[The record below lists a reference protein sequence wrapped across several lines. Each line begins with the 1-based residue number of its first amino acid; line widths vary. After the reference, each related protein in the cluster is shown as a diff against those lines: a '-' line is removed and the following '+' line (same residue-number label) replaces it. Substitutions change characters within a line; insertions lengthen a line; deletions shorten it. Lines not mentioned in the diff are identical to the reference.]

1 MSGLAGEYYSP
12 ELDATW
18 VLVADGADLVLHHPS
33 GNARALTALSDS
45 VFAAQG
51 AELAFEL
58 DGGRATGFVLGA
70 GRVRNLSFERVG
82 TRE

>member
-1 MSGLAGEYYSP
+1 M
-12 ELDATW
+12 
-18 VLVADGADLVLHHPS
+18 
-33 GNARALTALSDS
+33 RALTALSDS

-51 AELAFEL
+51 AELAFEF

-82 TRE
+82 PRE